1 MLSPM
6 STGDAAGVTRTR
18 WWTPGRA
25 DWQVAASFSIGSV
38 CFAVGALPGYAS
50 LVGVRADNVTF
61 AIGSVFFT
69 LAALLQFLISIGVLR
84 ADERPRSGAHW
95 RTRVRSVDR
104 PEWWSGMVQFVGTIL
119 FNVSTFSALNASLDA
134 DQAKRLVWRP
144 DMFGSI
150 AFLVA
155 SVLAYAGVRRPWWS
169 WNPRDLDW
177 SVATLNM
184 VGSIAFGVSAVA
196 AKVVPGTTDLRSVA
210 LVNLGTFVGA
220 VCFLA
225 GAVLL
230 IPDEQEHEVAPGSPD
245 DARSSPGTT

>member
-6 STGDAAGVTRTR
+6 ATGDAAGATRTR

-25 DWQVAASFSIGSV
+25 DWQVAASFSLGSI

-61 AIGSVFFT
+61 AVGSVFFT
-69 LAALLQFLISIGVLR
+69 LAALVQFLISIGVLR

-144 DMFGSI
+144 DMLGSV
-150 AFLVA
+150 AFLAA

-169 WNPRDLDW
+169 WGPRDLDW

-210 LVNLGTFVGA
+210 LVNLGTFAGA
-220 VCFLA
+220 LCFLA
-225 GAVLL
+225 GAILL
-230 IPDEQEHEVAPGSPD
+230 IPDGQEHDVDPGSPS